1 MKKENPVTFDSS
13 DPRSSD
19 YIRILYRPPID
30 WKSTTIRCIAPI
42 AVAIICFFSL
52 SVIGMR
58 DSAVL
63 LIVFTGLVFYFF
75 LSLKKIIITLVSIYQ
90 AVAPEKIR
98 RKCRYEP
105 SCSQY
110 MIIAV
115 EKYGAFKGLL
125 KGIKRLSRCNSRGD
139 GLRGGIDYP

>member
-1 MKKENPVTFDSS
+1 MRKKKLPVFDSS

-19 YIRILYRPPID
+19 YIRILRKPTVD
-30 WKSTTIRCIAPI
+30 WKGIIIRSTLPI
-42 AVAIICFFSL
+42 IVGVFCFFAL
-52 SVIGMR
+52 SMIGLR
-58 DSAVL
+58 DTIAVL
-63 LIVFTGLVFYFF
+63 LVFFGLLVYSCA
-75 LSLKKIIITLVSIYQ
+75 SLKKTIIALVSIYQ
-90 AVAPEKIR
+90 AIAPEIIR

-110 MIIAV
+110 MIMAV

-125 KGIKRLSRCNSRGD
+125 KGLRRLSRCNNRGN